1 MLTTPVVHQQLA
13 LTFAT
18 TAAGLVGKAAN
29 PAWAE
34 TASKLVILFNGTYH
48 PEYEGYAPPTVIKQA
63 DVILLGFPLMV
74 EGPEYHM
81 TKEVRKADL
90 DIYGAVTGDEEL
102 SIVGGGYFL
111 LTVLTNAVSR
121 RHYHL
126 QMPMALP

>member
-1 MLTTPVVHQQLA
+1 MA

-102 SIVGGGYFL
+102 SVIGDVCGCLHGADECCEPPPYIEARLARLG
-111 LTVLTNAVSR
+111 
-121 RHYHL
+121 
-126 QMPMALP
+126 